1 MKNSPE
7 FVLTSK
13 TRVEGKLV
21 GSTAGGS
28 AMFYLLILWFMFAV
42 FHWDM
47 EEKWYHYTT
56 AGFFDE
62 LPRMSEE
69 TKKQEQLK
77 EVVSFQ
83 PALYSI
89 LYEHWHYFAFGIP
102 FLVFLVGGFLSFYR
116 SVTITILGL
125 YHSFF
130 ASLTMCLV
138 LLAILAIV
146 ISNTHFIIR
155 PL

>member
-89 LYEHWHYFAFGIP
+89 LYEHWHYFSFGIP
-102 FLVFLVGGFLSFYR
+102 ILVLLVGGVLSFYR
-116 SVTITILGL
+116 SVTITVLGL
-125 YHSFF
+125 YHFVF
-130 ASLTMCLV
+130 AVFTMSLV
-138 LLAILAIV
+138 LFTTLAVI
-146 ISNTHFIIR
+146 ISNIPFIIR